1 MRGAALPP
9 YRIGQSV
16 ARELHVSFRRRDL
29 LYLAALA
36 LGSGLA
42 YIAFRELYL
51 AGAYVPYAQEM
62 VLIFLGA
69 VATIILT
76 AALLNR
82 QTELELRKEGR
93 VLVFQQKSDIYM
105 ACIETVARIVQA
117 EALEPRL
124 IDELRVLN
132 HKLAVVGSA
141 EVVAKFDAVL
151 RGLLE
156 GLADG
161 RLAALDGERV
171 MSALA
176 DLTAAMRGD
185 ILEEAGLAEPATLLA
200 IRRNAARMEELDDL
214 GGTPEQV
221 AR

>member
-1 MRGAALPP
+1 
-9 YRIGQSV
+9 
-16 ARELHVSFRRRDL
+16 VSFRRRDL

-51 AGAYVPYAQEM
+51 AGEYIPYAQEM

-117 EALEPRL
+117 EALEPQL

-176 DLTAAMRGD
+176 DRTAAMRGD

-214 GGTPEQV
+214 GGTPEEV
-221 AR
+221 AP